1 MWNWKNWKLE
11 KVCVI
16 PVVIGALGIVT
27 NKFEQWIKKLELDL
41 TVEML
46 QKPCLIG
53 MAGIHWKQARHLILK
68 KKKDKKERQSHYT

>member
-1 MWNWKNWKLE
+1 M
-11 KVCVI
+11 
-16 PVVIGALGIVT
+16 IGALGIVT